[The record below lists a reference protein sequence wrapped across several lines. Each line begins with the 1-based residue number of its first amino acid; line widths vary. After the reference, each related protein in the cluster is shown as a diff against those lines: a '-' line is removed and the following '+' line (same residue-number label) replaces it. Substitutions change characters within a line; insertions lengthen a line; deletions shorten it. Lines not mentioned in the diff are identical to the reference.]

1 MQVNSVF
8 IHQKRS
14 LNTAVLRKNLN
25 FVLNCKFS
33 RLSLVK
39 IYKGLI
45 KGQNLNSIF
54 ATVKFRK

>member
-25 FVLNCKFS
+25 FVLNCKLS
-33 RLSLVK
+33 RVFPVK

-45 KGQNLNSIF
+45 KGQNLN
-54 ATVKFRK
+54 